1 MTLQNYLQYF
11 DEMLTPSV
19 PLFRMVPPDKIDW
32 KPTERSFTTGQLMA
46 HIAGALGVYGRG
58 IARGE
63 WGYASM
69 REIFLRNRRTP
80 SLKVEEAVAVLEK
93 NHVEFNQLLRTLTEE
108 EFDSG
113 EIDTP
118 QLGRVPRWRIAM
130 LALEHH
136 INHRAELFMYLKI
149 LGVEVNTGH
158 LYWH

>member
-11 DEMLTPSV
+11 DEMFTPTV
-19 PLFRMVPPDKIDW
+19 PLFRMVPADKIDW

-93 NHVEFNQLLRTLTEE
+93 NHAEFNQLLRTLTEE

>member
-11 DEMLTPSV
+11 DEMFTPTV
-19 PLFRMVPPDKIDW
+19 PLFRMVPADKIDW

-108 EFDSG
+108 EFHSG